1 MKMVRGTLT
10 ALALVA
16 LCTPALT
23 AQVELEVTP
32 FVGGTVF
39 LADPPNQFR
48 LGRTQ
53 GSPLTVQGGSFD
65 DAWTLGVNAG
75 VRFAENWSV
84 EGLFSWI
91 PTSLSARSGLVG
103 KEDVNGY
110 MYGVTLLYYVPVD
123 WPVTPFLGLGA
134 GGETFDYES
143 VGLETES
150 EFMGNVV
157 GGLFL
162 PLNDTFGLRFEARDC
177 FARFDSGIN
186 TVDDAWENDLML
198 SVGFSFRTPIAG

>member
-1 MKMVRGTLT
+1 MKTLRVALIAG
-10 ALALVA
+10 ALAALSAPTLV
-16 LCTPALT
+16 

-32 FVGGTVF
+32 FAGGTVF
-39 LADPPNQFR
+39 LADPPNQFQ

-75 VRFAENWSV
+75 VRFAETWAV
-84 EGLFSWI
+84 EGMFSWI
-91 PTSLSARSGLVG
+91 PTSLNARSGLLG
-103 KEDVNGY
+103 KEDINGY

-123 WPVTPFLGLGA
+123 WPVTPFLGLGV
-134 GGETFDYES
+134 GGETFDYDTP
-143 VGLETES
+143 GLKTEN
-150 EFMGNVV
+150 EYMGNVV

-162 PLNDTFGLRFEARDC
+162 PVTDVFGVRFEARDC
-177 FARFDSGIN
+177 FARFDSGIA

-198 SVGFSFRTPIAG
+198 SVGFSFRTAIR